1 MSSVLGVTPSKQSQ
15 FDRQLRRRHK
25 SVNFRLTSKPSPISS
40 STIKADLT
48 GHMKKTFALSAL
60 IPLALICSCQKQD
73 STAEQ
78 QLTQRKTE
86 LDAREKA
93 LDEREKALEEREK
106 LVAKSRV
113 PSVPRIAPTP
123 GEPQRTVPPELQGLM
138 ADPSQLRAEREQRM
152 QERLAERQRKLEEV
166 QRRRVRAVPP
176 NQTTAPSTEQAVSPS
191 PSPTPE

>member
-25 SVNFRLTSKPSPISS
+25 SVNFRLTSKTSPISS
-40 STIKADLT
+40 STIKEDLIDRSYE
-48 GHMKKTFALSAL
+48 KTFALSAL

-78 QLTQRKTE
+78 QLAQRKTE

-106 LVAKSRV
+106 LVAKPRV
-113 PSVPRIAPTP
+113 PSVPRIVPAPA
-123 GEPQRTVPPELQGLM
+123 EPQRTAPPELQDLI
-138 ADPSQLRAEREQRM
+138 ADPS
-152 QERLAERQRKLEEV
+152 
-166 QRRRVRAVPP
+166 
-176 NQTTAPSTEQAVSPS
+176 
-191 PSPTPE
+191 